1 MGSDGRSTPRVVI
14 VGLDGASL
22 ELLNPWISEGLLPNL
37 ARLMERGVSG
47 GLESVI
53 PPLTPPAWTT
63 AVTGVP
69 PADHG
74 VLNFA
79 RPRFG
84 KSNLDFFNALD
95 RRVPALWDFLGA
107 AGKRSLVLHLPAAH
121 PPFEIDGA
129 LISGIPLTDIR
140 SDCTYPKSLKDDLV
154 ANIPGY
160 KLYPNTRQLKGERD
174 AYFEDAVATLRTH
187 VEEALFL
194 MRREAWDMLF
204 TVWQPG
210 DSLMHFFWKDMD
222 GRSGVEARRNY
233 IRDYYREADAGIG
246 RIVEEAGDDATVIVM
261 SDHGHTGVHGA
272 VYLNKWLVENGYMD
286 FRTTFRQG
294 LELLMLKVQ
303 RKFRRR
309 FVKRRKFREDED
321 QMTQIAARLLEK
333 LEQGIRWSSTRAH
346 AEPPGYIWICTK
358 DRYPLGIVEPG
369 KEYLRIREEI
379 RAGLA
384 GLIDPDTGDP
394 VFEAVLTKDQ
404 AFDGPAA
411 ADAPDLVVMCRAG
424 FITEYGLRR
433 NFVVGPSQGARF
445 NGYHVMKGLFVA
457 AGPELQ
463 KGATIEGS
471 RILDIAPTILHLL
484 NLPVPPAMKGRVLTD
499 AFVEGAIAGRP
510 VRIEKVPVKFTPSSK
525 GEVERESIEQSLR
538 DLGYM

>member
-1 MGSDGRSTPRVVI
+1 MGSDGCSTPRVVV

-22 ELLNPWISEGLLPNL
+22 ELLNPWIEEGLLPNL
-37 ARLMERGVSG
+37 ARLIGRGVSG

-69 PADHG
+69 PAEHG

-84 KSNLDFFNALD
+84 RSSLDFFNALD
-95 RRVPALWDFLGA
+95 RRVPALWDYLAA

-121 PPFEIDGA
+121 PPFEIEGV
-129 LISGIPLTDIR
+129 LISGIPVTDIR
-140 SDCTYPKSLKDDLV
+140 SDCTYPKSLKDDLI
-154 ANIPGY
+154 ANVPGY
-160 KLYPNTRQLKGERD
+160 KLYPNTLQLKGERD
-174 AYFEDAVATLRTH
+174 GYFQDAVATLRTH
-187 VEEALFL
+187 VDEALYL
-194 MRREAWDMLF
+194 MQRETWDLLF

-222 GRSGVEARRNY
+222 GRSGVDSRKNY

-246 RIVEEAGDDATVIVM
+246 RIVEAAGDEVHVIVM

-272 VYLNKWLVENGYMD
+272 VYLNKWLVDNGYMD
-286 FRTTFRQG
+286 FRTSFRQG
-294 LELLMLKVQ
+294 LELLTLKLQ

-309 FVKRRKFREDED
+309 FKKRRAFRDDED

-333 LEQGIRWSSTRAH
+333 LEQGIRWSNTKAH
-346 AEPPGYIWICTK
+346 AEPPGYVWICTK
-358 DRYPLGIVEPG
+358 DRYPLGTVEPG
-369 KEYLRIREEI
+369 GEYLRVREEI
-379 RAGLA
+379 REGLA
-384 GLIDPDTGDP
+384 ELLDPDSGEP
-394 VFEAVLTKDQ
+394 VFDAVLTRDE
-404 AFDGPAA
+404 AFAGPAQG
-411 ADAPDLVVMCRAG
+411 DAPDLVVMCRPG
-424 FITEYGLRR
+424 FITEYGLRK

-445 NGYHVMKGLFVA
+445 NGYHVMQGLLVA
-457 AGPELQ
+457 AGPQLQ
-463 KGATIEGS
+463 HGTTIEGA

-484 NLPVPPAMKGRVLTD
+484 GLPVPPSMKGAVLTD
-499 AFVEGAIAGRP
+499 ACSPDALADNP
-510 VRIEKVPVKFTPSSK
+510 VRVEDVAVRFTPSSH
-525 GEVERESIEQSLR
+525 GEVEKESIEQSLR

>member
-1 MGSDGRSTPRVVI
+1 
-14 VGLDGASL
+14 
-22 ELLNPWISEGLLPNL
+22 
-37 ARLMERGVSG
+37 
-47 GLESVI
+47 
-53 PPLTPPAWTT
+53 
-63 AVTGVP
+63 
-69 PADHG
+69 
-74 VLNFA
+74 
-79 RPRFG
+79 
-84 KSNLDFFNALD
+84 
-95 RRVPALWDFLGA
+95 
-107 AGKRSLVLHLPAAH
+107 
-121 PPFEIDGA
+121 
-129 LISGIPLTDIR
+129 
-140 SDCTYPKSLKDDLV
+140 
-154 ANIPGY
+154 
-160 KLYPNTRQLKGERD
+160 
-174 AYFEDAVATLRTH
+174 
-187 VEEALFL
+187 
-194 MRREAWDMLF
+194 
-204 TVWQPG
+204 
-210 DSLMHFFWKDMD
+210 MHFFWKDMD

-294 LELLMLKVQ
+294 LELLLLKVQ

-309 FVKRRKFREDED
+309 FVKRRKFKEDED

-369 KEYLRIREEI
+369 EEYLRVREEI
-379 RAGLA
+379 REGLA

-463 KGATIEGS
+463 KGTTIEGS

-484 NLPVPPAMKGRVLTD
+484 NLPVPPAMKGSVLAD
-499 AFVEGAIAGRP
+499 AFVDGAIARRP

>member
-1 MGSDGRSTPRVVI
+1 MESDGRSTRRVVV

-22 ELLNPWISEGLLPNL
+22 ELLGPWMEEGLLPNL
-37 ARLMERGVSG
+37 ARLMGKGVSG

-69 PADHG
+69 PAEHG

-84 KSNLDFFNALD
+84 RATFDFFNALD
-95 RRVPALWDFLGA
+95 RRVPALWDYLAA

-121 PPFEIDGA
+121 PPFEIDGV
-129 LISGIPLTDIR
+129 LISGIPVTNLK
-140 SDCTYPKSLKDDLV
+140 SDCTFPSSLKDDLI
-154 ANIPGY
+154 ANVPGY
-160 KLYPNTRQLKGERD
+160 KLYPNTLQLKGERD
-174 AYFEDAVATLRTH
+174 AYFHDAVATLRTH
-187 VEEALFL
+187 VEESLYL
-194 MRREAWDMLF
+194 MDREAWDLLF

-222 GRSGVEARRNY
+222 GRSGVAEREHY

-246 RIVEEAGDDATVIVM
+246 RIVEAAGDEAHVIVM

-286 FRTTFRQG
+286 HRTTFGQG
-294 LELLMLKVQ
+294 LDLLWLKVQ

-309 FVKRRKFREDED
+309 FGKRRAFKDNQE
-321 QMTQIAARLLEK
+321 QMTQIAAKMLEK
-333 LEQGIRWSSTRAH
+333 LEKGIRWGNTRAH
-346 AEPPGYIWICTK
+346 AEPPGYVWICTK
-358 DRYPLGIVEPG
+358 DRYPLGTVEPG
-369 KEYLRIREEI
+369 DEYRRVREEI
-379 RAGLA
+379 RNGFAELT
-384 GLIDPDTGDP
+384 DPDTGEP
-394 VFEAVLTKDQ
+394 VFDRVLTKDE

-411 ADAPDLVVMCRAG
+411 DNAPDIVLMCRPG
-424 FITEYGLRR
+424 FITEYGLRK
-433 NFVVGPSQGARF
+433 NFTVGPSQGARF
-445 NGYHVMKGLFVA
+445 NGYHVMTGLFVA
-457 AGPELQ
+457 SGPCLKQ
-463 KGATIEGS
+463 GVTIDGA

-484 NLPVPPAMKGRVLTD
+484 DLPVPPAMKGVVLTD
-499 AFVEGAIAGRP
+499 ACEPEALAKRP
-510 VRIEKVPVKFTPSSK
+510 VRIEDVAVQFKPSSH